1 MNEPTIQVNQKW
13 TKIDREGKLRLLM
26 EGRTNSRYKLKQ
38 NMLLWYVVLRKK
50 KLKVKSAELHRVHI
64 QSTINYSH
72 LFRCRVQVSSL
83 LCWRKPEINSDGQSL
98 TIDTQY
104 FEAEHLTRV

>member
-1 MNEPTIQVNQKW
+1 
-13 TKIDREGKLRLLM
+13 M

-38 NMLLWYVVLRKK
+38 NMRLLWYVFLRKK

-64 QSTINYSH
+64 QNTINYSH

-83 LCWRKPEINSDGQSL
+83 LC
-98 TIDTQY
+98 
-104 FEAEHLTRV
+104 